1 MKKAFKLF
9 GLAVVAM
16 AVAVA
21 CGNAN
26 NAPAEEEI
34 VAEEAT
40 EEVVEEVQV
49 ATKAPATQAVVEE
62 ETETVKAEK
71 VDAKEQLKNEI
82 KTSVEN
88 QKAVAGAAIK
98 SEADAAKEKLD
109 NELKDGLKAAAAGAA
124 VKVGKN

>member
-40 EEVVEEVQV
+40 EEVVEE
-49 ATKAPATQAVVEE
+49 AVEE
-62 ETETVKAEK
+62 EIVEEPQEDFTKEAELIEEVQEEEK
-71 VDAKEQLKNEI
+71 KNEQDGQSHKHPNVCSCDSQDI
-82 KTSVEN
+82 SK
-88 QKAVAGAAIK
+88 KK
-98 SEADAAKEKLD
+98 SR
-109 NELKDGLKAAAAGAA
+109 
-124 VKVGKN
+124 

>member
-1 MKKAFKLF
+1 M
-9 GLAVVAM
+9 VT
-16 AVAVA
+16 
-21 CGNAN
+21 
-26 NAPAEEEI
+26 I
-34 VAEEAT
+34 
-40 EEVVEEVQV
+40 
-49 ATKAPATQAVVEE
+49 
-62 ETETVKAEK
+62 
-71 VDAKEQLKNEI
+71 KNEI